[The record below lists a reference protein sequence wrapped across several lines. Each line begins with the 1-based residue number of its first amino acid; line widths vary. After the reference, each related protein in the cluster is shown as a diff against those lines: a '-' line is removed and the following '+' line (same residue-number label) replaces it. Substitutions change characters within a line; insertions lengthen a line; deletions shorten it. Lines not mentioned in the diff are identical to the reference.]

1 MRYLLIILLTTC
13 NNYTAVVI
21 KKGYSYRSLEAQI
34 SEYHYVL
41 PLVTIDEYDKLCT
54 KFNERCKLYDKKSF
68 VDDDSDSDDDTR
80 LITDEDFESCLPP
93 EDDTASLLETYLV
106 MLKDEEPN
114 DNEDDKISKT
124 IQQLS
129 ISK

>member
-41 PLVTIDEYDKLCT
+41 PLLTIDEYDSIKIGDTLIIDKLT
-54 KFNERCKLYDKKSF
+54 LKLIK
-68 VDDDSDSDDDTR
+68 
-80 LITDEDFESCLPP
+80 
-93 EDDTASLLETYLV
+93 
-106 MLKDEEPN
+106 
-114 DNEDDKISKT
+114 
-124 IQQLS
+124 
-129 ISK
+129 